1 MIIDTALIICLIA
14 THLVAALTPLII
26 RDQIW
31 YARKSGTMDRLMKR
45 QQRLIDENSGEFL
58 HPGLIV
64 TEIEPKLVT
73 QEEHEKILAKKFSTQ
88 LKDYE
93 EHVRTVN
100 PRMDRYVLRLL
111 IEQQNGNIKV
121 TDHSEYTITFS
132 SGDDIWVANKYY
144 AYGRLYRSKNA
155 PGLVMG
161 SDFSVSRY
169 TFLRVLELEE
179 QLSDPAQY
187 FTNPQMKVID

>member
-1 MIIDTALIICLIA
+1 MIFDTATIICLIA
-14 THLVAALTPLII
+14 THVMAAFAPLVI

-31 YARKSGTMDRLMKR
+31 YARKSGTMDRLIQR
-45 QQRLIDENSGEFL
+45 QQRLIDEKSGEFL
-58 HPGLIV
+58 QPGLVV
-64 TEIEPKLVT
+64 TEIEPQLVT
-73 QEEHEKILAKKFSTQ
+73 QEEHEKILAKKFAVQ

-93 EHVRTVN
+93 EHKRTVN
-100 PRMDRYVLRLL
+100 DRMDRYVLRLL
-111 IEQQNGNIKV
+111 IEQQNGNVKV
-121 TDHSEYTITFS
+121 TNHSEYTISFS

-144 AYGRLYRSKNA
+144 AYGRLYRSKNV

-179 QLSDPAQY
+179 QLTDPAKF
-187 FTNPQMKVID
+187 FTNKQMKVID